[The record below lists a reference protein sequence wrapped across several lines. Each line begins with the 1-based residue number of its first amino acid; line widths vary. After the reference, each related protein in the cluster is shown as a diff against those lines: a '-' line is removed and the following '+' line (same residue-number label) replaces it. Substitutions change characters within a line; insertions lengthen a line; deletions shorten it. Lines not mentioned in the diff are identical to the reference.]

1 MAWLSHQYIRV
12 KRLQPTNKNGAG
24 AKEQGGLTMENITYI
39 GISHQMAL
47 QQQIEVTA
55 NNIANMNTPGF
66 KANNVLFT
74 DYVTAPEGS
83 MPIHQSQDYATYAD
97 LTIGN
102 LIQTSNSLDFAIHG
116 EGYFTISTPEGAR
129 YSRDG
134 GFALN
139 LNRELV
145 TKTGHRVLNEN
156 DNAIVVPADAA
167 QIRISDDGTI
177 SSEQGDIGRLK
188 IVNFDNPQAL
198 KKLGDNLYDAEG
210 APANLVVNRK
220 VTQGQLEGSNVN
232 PVVEMNRMIQLMRMF
247 QSAQKVLQNDH
258 DRQLGAIQKLT
269 RPA

>member
-1 MAWLSHQYIRV
+1 
-12 KRLQPTNKNGAG
+12 
-24 AKEQGGLTMENITYI
+24 MENITYI

-66 KANNVLFT
+66 KANNILFT
-74 DYVTAPEGS
+74 DYVTAPKDS
-83 MPIHQSQDYATYAD
+83 MPIHQSQDYATYSD

-116 EGYFTISTPEGAR
+116 DGYFTISTPEGAR

-156 DNAIVVPADAA
+156 DNSIVVPADAA

-188 IVNFDNPQAL
+188 IVNFDNQQAL
-198 KKLGDNLYDAEG
+198 KKMGDNLYDAQG
-210 APANLVVNRK
+210 QSANLVVNRK

-247 QSAQKVLQNDH
+247 QSAQKILQNDH

-269 RPA
+269 QPA